1 MVVWAAMKDEKIS
14 SAEQFR
20 VVDKRRHADESTEEQ
35 GDQGESRPIV
45 QDEGHT
51 GAESESG
58 ASAQGA
64 PIDFSSFIVT
74 LATQT
79 LVLLGEMPNPETNV
93 VSTNLA
99 AAQQTIDILEMLQ
112 EKTKGNLSR
121 DEQLLLTEILASLQ
135 MSYVQKMGG
144 VR

>member
-1 MVVWAAMKDEKIS
+1 
-14 SAEQFR
+14 
-20 VVDKRRHADESTEEQ
+20 
-35 GDQGESRPIV
+35 
-45 QDEGHT
+45 
-51 GAESESG
+51 
-58 ASAQGA
+58 
-64 PIDFSSFIVT
+64 
-74 LATQT
+74 